1 MTGTCTRY
9 TNAGESL
16 REFADVQ
23 VVAPDRNRSGA
34 SNSLTL
40 ESSLR
45 TFTFENGD
53 IAVQMGTPTDCVYLG
68 VNALMR
74 PRPDIVVSGI
84 NAGPNLGDDVIYS
97 GTVAAAM
104 EGRHLGFPALAVSL
118 DGHKHYDTAAAV
130 TCSILRALCKEPLRT
145 GRILNINVP
154 DLPLDQIKGIR
165 VTRCGTR
172 HPADQVIPQ
181 QDPRGNTLY
190 WIGPPGGKCDAGPGT
205 DFAAVDEGYVSIT
218 PLHVDLTAHS
228 AQDVVSELV
237 KQRGSW
243 HAMVSRRVQALLDQL
258 RAQGIQDEQ
267 VLNALA
273 AVPREKF
280 VDEAFEQKAWDN
292 IALPIGQGQTIS
304 QPYMVARM
312 TELLELT
319 PQSRVLEIGTGSGYQ
334 TAILAHLVQ
343 HVCSVERIKGLQWQ
357 ARRRLKNLDLHNV
370 STRHGDGWQGWQA
383 RAPFDAIIV
392 TAAPPEIPTALMT
405 QLDEGGILVL
415 PVGGAPVFET
425 GASSG
430 RRIYY
435 RYRGGRALC
444 PFSEG

>member
-1 MTGTCTRY
+1 
-9 TNAGESL
+9 
-16 REFADVQ
+16 
-23 VVAPDRNRSGA
+23 
-34 SNSLTL
+34 
-40 ESSLR
+40 
-45 TFTFENGD
+45 
-53 IAVQMGTPTDCVYLG
+53 
-68 VNALMR
+68 
-74 PRPDIVVSGI
+74 
-84 NAGPNLGDDVIYS
+84 
-97 GTVAAAM
+97 
-104 EGRHLGFPALAVSL
+104 
-118 DGHKHYDTAAAV
+118 
-130 TCSILRALCKEPLRT
+130 
-145 GRILNINVP
+145 
-154 DLPLDQIKGIR
+154 
-165 VTRCGTR
+165 
-172 HPADQVIPQ
+172 
-181 QDPRGNTLY
+181 
-190 WIGPPGGKCDAGPGT
+190 
-205 DFAAVDEGYVSIT
+205 
-218 PLHVDLTAHS
+218 
-228 AQDVVSELV
+228 
-237 KQRGSW
+237 
-243 HAMVSRRVQALLDQL
+243 MVSRRVQALLDQL

-383 RAPFDAIIV
+383 RAPFDGYHCYGG
-392 TAAPPEIPTALMT
+392 TAGNSNCANDAAGRRRDSRLTRR
-405 QLDEGGILVL
+405 
-415 PVGGAPVFET
+415 GGAPVFET